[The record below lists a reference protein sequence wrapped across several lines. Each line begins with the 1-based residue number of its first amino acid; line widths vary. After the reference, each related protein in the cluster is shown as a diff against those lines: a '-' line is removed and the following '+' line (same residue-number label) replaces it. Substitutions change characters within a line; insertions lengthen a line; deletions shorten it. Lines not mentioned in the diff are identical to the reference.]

1 MKFAF
6 SPAAV
11 AKVRRELNS
20 IIAVFYL
27 QTGIKFALHAPCV
40 CISASEERLNGRSTS
55 VINISGAA
63 VRSFGPFMIWHAQY
77 VLICLKGINLR
88 LMALMT

>member
-27 QTGIKFALHAPCV
+27 QTGIKFALHAPRV
-40 CISASEERLNGRSTS
+40 CISASEERLEWQ
-55 VINISGAA
+55 INKCDKYKRRGSEKFRTLYDMARA
-63 VRSFGPFMIWHAQY
+63 VRT
-77 VLICLKGINLR
+77 NLPEGY
-88 LMALMT
+88 